1 MQIQKIHKYSN
12 KQISVQAAVGLS
24 QQELMQVDS
33 WKQYKYTNTQIH
45 KYTNIQ
51 IYKYTNIQHNAQN
64 STLNFINTRHS
75 LILSFL
81 TACNTKFKASWIWC
95 LDCQG
100 VLFL

>member
-33 WKQYKYTNTQIH
+33 CKQYKYTNTQIH

-51 IYKYTNIQHNAQN
+51 IHKYA
-64 STLNFINTRHS
+64 
-75 LILSFL
+75 
-81 TACNTKFKASWIWC
+81 NTKNTQIFK
-95 LDCQG
+95 
-100 VLFL
+100 